1 MILCRTTVVGV
12 KGTAREGI
20 RFHLKYST
28 GSWGSTASEQEE
40 WGTRSDIKGAGG
52 AVLTKLT

>member
-1 MILCRTTVVGV
+1 MVGV

-52 AVLTKLT
+52 AILTKLT